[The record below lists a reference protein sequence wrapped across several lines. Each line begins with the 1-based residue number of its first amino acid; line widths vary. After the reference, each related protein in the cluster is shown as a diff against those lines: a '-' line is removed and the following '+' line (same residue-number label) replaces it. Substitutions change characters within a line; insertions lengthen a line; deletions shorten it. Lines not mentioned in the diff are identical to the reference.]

1 VNIRFIHQYFF
12 PDFSSVSQVISQ
24 IAFDLAEKNHDVS
37 VICSR
42 NKYDEGQA
50 GTLRVRENLRG
61 VNVQRCWGPSIG
73 RNSLLGRFLD
83 MGSFCMI
90 AAARLMFA
98 PKADVV
104 VFLTNPPFFSL
115 LGIAAKRIRKEHF
128 VYILMDVYPDVAVEA
143 GVLAKGGI
151 VERILRWIAR
161 LSLREADLIVVLG
174 EDMHDVVVRSG
185 APQKKV
191 VVIRNW
197 ADPKVIYPVRHEENH
212 FRREW
217 GLEGKFVVEY
227 SGNLGVSHFFEDILA
242 VAEEL
247 APLHDLRF
255 LFIGGG
261 KRFKEVEQFA
271 LERNLPNII
280 LMPYREQSILS
291 QSLSVGDVHYVS
303 LRPGFEGL
311 VVPSKA
317 YGIMAA
323 GRPIIYQGNM
333 GGEIAR
339 MVVQEGIGH
348 VVLPGDR
355 KGLKDAVLGLYHDK
369 EIRDNMGRVARV
381 VLEKKYSSSIGLGL
395 YREALTG
402 TH

>member
-1 VNIRFIHQYFF
+1 M
-12 PDFSSVSQVISQ
+12 ISA
-24 IAFDLAEKNHDVS
+24 I
-37 VICSR
+37 
-42 NKYDEGQA
+42 
-50 GTLRVRENLRG
+50 
-61 VNVQRCWGPSIG
+61 
-73 RNSLLGRFLD
+73 
-83 MGSFCMI
+83 
-90 AAARLMFA
+90 RLMLA

-115 LGIAAKRIRKEHF
+115 LGIVAKRIRRERF

-151 VERILRWIAR
+151 AERILRWIAR

-185 APQKKV
+185 ALQEKV

-197 ADPKVIYPVRHEENH
+197 ADPKAIYPVRHEENH
-212 FRREW
+212 FRREL

-247 APLHDLRF
+247 VPLHDLRF

-271 LERNLPNII
+271 SERNLPNII
-280 LMPYREQSILS
+280 LMPYCEQSILS
-291 QSLSVGDVHYVS
+291 QSLSVGDVHYIS

-323 GRPIIYQGNM
+323 GRPIIYQGNT
-333 GGEIAR
+333 GGEVAR

-355 KGLKDAVLGLYHDK
+355 KGLRDAVIGLYHDK
-369 EIRDNMGRVARV
+369 EAADRMGRAARV
-381 VLEKKYSSSIGLGL
+381 ALEKKYSSSIGLGL
-395 YREALTG
+395 YRKALTG

>member
-1 VNIRFIHQYFF
+1 M
-12 PDFSSVSQVISQ
+12 
-24 IAFDLAEKNHDVS
+24 
-37 VICSR
+37 
-42 NKYDEGQA
+42 G
-50 GTLRVRENLRG
+50 RG
-61 VNVQRCWGPSIG
+61 
-73 RNSLLGRFLD
+73 SLLGRFLD
-83 MGSFCMI
+83 MGSFCLI
-90 AAARLMFA
+90 AAFRLMLA
-98 PKADVV
+98 PKADTV
-104 VFLTNPPFFSL
+104 VFLTNPPLFSL
-115 LGIAAKRIRKEHF
+115 LGVAAKRIRKERF
-128 VYILMDVYPDVAVEA
+128 VYILMDVYPEIAVQA
-143 GVLAKGGI
+143 GIIKNGGI
-151 VERILRWIAR
+151 AERLLRWTSR
-161 LSLREADLIVVLG
+161 LSIKTADCVIVLG
-174 EDMHDVVVRSG
+174 EDMRDVAIRSG
-185 APQKKV
+185 ASPEKV

-197 ADPKVIYPVRHEENH
+197 ADPGVIYPVSPQENP

-217 GLEGKFVVEY
+217 GLDEKFVIEY

-247 APLHDLRF
+247 VPLHDLRF

-271 LERNLPNII
+271 SERNLSNII

-323 GRPIIYQGNM
+323 GRPIIYQGNT

-348 VVLPGDR
+348 VVLPRDR
-355 KGLKDAVLGLYHDK
+355 KGLRDAVLGLYHDK
-369 EIRDNMGRVARV
+369 EARDRMGRAARV
-381 VLEKKYSSSIGLGL
+381 ALEKKYSSSIGLGL
-395 YREALTG
+395 YRKALTG